1 MTEPLLL
8 GAYAVGLG
16 ALGVYVLALRARIA
30 RALERRAA
38 IERELIAERARIDV
52 R

>member
-1 MTEPLLL
+1 MIDPLLL
-8 GAYAVGLG
+8 AAYAVGLG

-38 IERELIAERARIDV
+38 IERELIAERARTEA